1 MTLGHSFERVEL
13 PLEEPFGISRGT
25 TVTTENVVVRIDD
38 GDHVG
43 VGGAA
48 PSAHYGETVDTV
60 EAVLPSLLEEVT
72 DLDDPLAIDAAH
84 ERMERVV
91 RNNPA
96 AKAAVDVALHD
107 LAAKRADLPLY
118 RYLGLDPGK
127 AVTSSFTVGLADTSR
142 MRGRAEEAVRAGY
155 EILKVK
161 LGSEPDH
168 DREIVEAIRD
178 AAPDATIRVD
188 ANEAWTPHEAV
199 RKSRWLAEFDVEF
212 LEQPVPA
219 ENPDGLRFVYERS
232 AVPVAADESC
242 LTAADV
248 PRVADRTDIV
258 TLKLMKTGGVRP
270 AVEAIHAARA
280 HGLEVMLGCMLESN
294 ASIAAGAH
302 LAPLLDY
309 ADLDGSLLLA
319 EDPFRGVSMPDGH
332 LDPEGFE
339 APGTGAR
346 AAPDPASGD
355 GKGVE
360 REE

>member
-1 MTLGHSFERVEL
+1 MSPNTSFDRVEL

-25 TVTTENVVVRIDD
+25 TVTTENVVVRIED
-38 GDHVG
+38 GEHVG

-60 EAVLPSLLEEVT
+60 EAVLPALLDVVT
-72 DLDDPLAIDAAH
+72 DLDDPLAVDAAH
-84 ERMERVV
+84 ARMERVV

-96 AKAAVDVALHD
+96 AKAAVDIALHD
-107 LAAKRADLPLY
+107 LAAKRADLPLH
-118 RYLGLDPGK
+118 RYLGLDPGNE
-127 AVTSSFTVGLADTSR
+127 VTSSFTVGLADTPR

-155 EILKVK
+155 EVLKVK
-161 LGSEPDH
+161 LGSDPDH
-168 DREIVEAIRD
+168 DRKIIETIRD
-178 AAPDATIRVD
+178 VAPDATIRVD
-188 ANEAWTPHEAV
+188 ANEAWTPREAV
-199 RKSRWLAEFDVEF
+199 RKSEWLAEFDVEF

-219 ENPDGLRFVYERS
+219 EDPEGLRFVYERS
-232 AVPVAADESC
+232 AVPIAADESC

-270 AVEAIHAARA
+270 AIEAIHAARA

-294 ASIAAGAH
+294 ASIAAGAQ

-319 EDPFRGVSMPDGH
+319 EDPYHGVSMPDGH
-332 LDPEGFE
+332 LDPATFE
-339 APGTGAR
+339 APGTGAH
-346 AAPDPASGD
+346 AAPDPATDHGTRD
-355 GKGVE
+355 E
-360 REE
+360 